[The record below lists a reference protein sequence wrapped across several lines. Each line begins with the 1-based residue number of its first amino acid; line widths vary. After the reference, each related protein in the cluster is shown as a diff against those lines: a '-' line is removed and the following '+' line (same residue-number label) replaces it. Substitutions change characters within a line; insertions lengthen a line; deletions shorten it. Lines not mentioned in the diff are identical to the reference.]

1 MIEFIKK
8 NYLYL
13 VFGLSLIASLV
24 SLYFSTALQWTP
36 CLLCWYQ
43 RIFMFPIVIISL
55 VGIIK
60 KDRSAGCYIMP
71 LAIIGTLV
79 AIFHNLLYWGVIPE
93 SFVPCQNGISCKD
106 DNLQLFGIITIPL
119 LSLIAFAVID
129 FIVVIYKKYENK

>member
-1 MIEFIKK
+1 MINFIKK

-13 VFGLSLIASLV
+13 VFGVSFIAMII
-24 SLYFSTALQWTP
+24 SLYFSAILQWAP

-43 RIFMFPIVIISL
+43 RIFMYPIVIISL
-55 VGIIK
+55 VGICK

-71 LAIIGTLV
+71 LAVIGTLI
-79 AIFHNLLYWGVIPE
+79 AIFHNLLYWGIVPEGFIPC
-93 SFVPCQNGISCKD
+93 VNGVSCKS

-119 LSLIAFAVID
+119 LSLIAFMVID